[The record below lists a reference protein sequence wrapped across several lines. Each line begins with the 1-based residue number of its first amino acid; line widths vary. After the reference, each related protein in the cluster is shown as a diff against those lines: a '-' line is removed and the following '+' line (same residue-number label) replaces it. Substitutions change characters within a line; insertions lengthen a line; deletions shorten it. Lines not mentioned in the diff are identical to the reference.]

1 MINLL
6 PLDWLTGLLFS
17 VFSIAS
23 TPVRWTAGPAG
34 CPWAATGT
42 GGGLVRR
49 RGGCGRGGSVY
60 THAAGAA
67 ALQQGRGAGVPIA
80 ISAVA
85 RGGAAARR
93 WKLYAYPALGNAN
106 SARRRAPPPAI
117 WPVAW
122 PVPYNPRKSP
132 WPLVIARPCYIPRPG
147 PLGNAFLPLPPW
159 PMGNAPPPPP
169 LPWRKSGKQ
178 SSAIMARG
186 HERAGNKSTSYG
198 CVESPWNLEEKHG
211 P

>member
-1 MINLL
+1 MHAKTQYHTGDHMINLL

-106 SARRRAPPPAI
+106 SARRRAPPRDMACGVARSIQPPQIALA
-117 WPVAW
+117 PCNCAPMLYPQAW
-122 PVPYNPRKSP
+122 PPGKCLFTSA
-132 WPLVIARPCYIPRPG
+132 PLAH
-147 PLGNAFLPLPPW
+147 A
-159 PMGNAPPPPP
+159 
-169 LPWRKSGKQ
+169 
-178 SSAIMARG
+178 
-186 HERAGNKSTSYG
+186 
-198 CVESPWNLEEKHG
+198 
-211 P
+211 

>member
-1 MINLL
+1 MGRRPRRYIEGPAILSVLKDSFRLHAKTQYHTGDHMINLL
-6 PLDWLTGLLFS
+6 PLGWLTGLLFS

-23 TPVRWTAGPAG
+23 TPVRWTAGPTG

-93 WKLYAYPALGNAN
+93 WKLYAYPVLGNVN
-106 SARRRAPPPAI
+106 SARRRATPPRVIWHAT
-117 WPVAW
+117 WPV
-122 PVPYNPRKSP
+122 S
-132 WPLVIARPCYIPRPG
+132 
-147 PLGNAFLPLPPW
+147 
-159 PMGNAPPPPP
+159 
-169 LPWRKSGKQ
+169 
-178 SSAIMARG
+178 
-186 HERAGNKSTSYG
+186 
-198 CVESPWNLEEKHG
+198 
-211 P
+211 